1 MCGDQGTGGT
11 NDMGPSHCLP
21 EYLEGLLGREAS
33 GLGSAVEAWP
43 LSVTHACVLV
53 DVRRGVQAQKF
64 SVQRQ
69 LRKRFQRFMAS
80 QGDFNNLLLTI
91 LRGMAREASR
101 MVAMT
106 QGDIE
111 APAAVEIDRSRF
123 EERAADYS
131 ITAVDQFYEC
141 PLFQENGFNLAA
153 DGGRIV
159 MAR

>member
-1 MCGDQGTGGT
+1 M
-11 NDMGPSHCLP
+11 
-21 EYLEGLLGREAS
+21 
-33 GLGSAVEAWP
+33 
-43 LSVTHACVLV
+43 
-53 DVRRGVQAQKF
+53 QAQKF

-80 QGDFNNLLLTI
+80 QSDYNNLLLTI
-91 LRGMAREASR
+91 LRGMAREATR
-101 MVAMT
+101 LAAMT
-106 QGDIE
+106 AGDG
-111 APAAVEIDRSRF
+111 APAAEVQIDRGRF

-141 PLFQENGFNLAA
+141 PLFRDNGFNLAD